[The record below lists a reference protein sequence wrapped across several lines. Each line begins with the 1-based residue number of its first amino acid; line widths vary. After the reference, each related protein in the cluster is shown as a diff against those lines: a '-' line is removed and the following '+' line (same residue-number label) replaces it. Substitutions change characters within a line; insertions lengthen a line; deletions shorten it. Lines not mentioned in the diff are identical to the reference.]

1 MLDYLRGVLL
11 SHASCGVARRNARCP
26 KCRGLSCNCSPE
38 GQGFKAFARNHPRQP
53 SVQCSVVC
61 LSRKV
66 RFPESAAH
74 QVCPAAGFLPH
85 GSASPATLAFADHVA
100 VPSLNWPSMPWH
112 NARGPCHKA
121 SASSLFSPA
130 IDRSDTR
137 LLLYHAVCWPL
148 LRGQDVQDETS
159 STDNVRPSSV
169 SLHDNFRNQPP
180 CEAACCKER
189 SRCKDRAR
197 ENMSENKRRL

>member
-1 MLDYLRGVLL
+1 MFVSQGSISRVCG
-11 SHASCGVARRNARCP
+11 AS
-26 KCRGLSCNCSPE
+26 GLSSCWLPAPWFC
-38 GQGFKAFARNHPRQP
+38 FP
-53 SVQCSVVC
+53 SD
-61 LSRKV
+61 
-66 RFPESAAH
+66 
-74 QVCPAAGFLPH
+74 
-85 GSASPATLAFADHVA
+85 TLAFADHVA